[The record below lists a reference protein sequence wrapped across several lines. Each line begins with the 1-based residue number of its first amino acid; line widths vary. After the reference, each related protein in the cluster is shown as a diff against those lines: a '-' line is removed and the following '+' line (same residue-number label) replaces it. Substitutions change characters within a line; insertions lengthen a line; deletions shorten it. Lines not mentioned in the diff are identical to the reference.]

1 MISLAVATREALL
14 IARQGTAW
22 SVEQHLKGRAP
33 ESIAVDPSDPVR
45 LYVGTWGTGLWRSS
59 DAGRSWE
66 PVGVGI
72 PHDEITAVAVGRV
85 QDLHSGVVYA
95 GTEPSTLSRS
105 EDGGESWQEL
115 TALLEL
121 PSSPSW
127 SFPPKPETHHVRW
140 IETDPNSAGKLY
152 VAIEAGALVRS
163 LDGGETWHDHVRGGP
178 IDTHTAATHREASGR
193 LYSAAGDGYFES
205 HDGGES
211 WFRPMDRL
219 RHGYLVGVA
228 VDPGDP
234 DTVVV
239 SGASGPYVAYRPIAT
254 PRPTCTARPSATRL
268 SWRWRVCPMH
278 GARSPAD
285 LRRIPTNR
293 ASSTLPT
300 TMGSSARRTREG
312 VGRRSKSRGRMGFSS
327 AVWMPW
333 SHSRSSPP
341 QCLNQRKAI
350 ARSRASRRGANL
362 RASARRRYA
371 ALTST

>member
-59 DAGRSWE
+59 DAARSWE

-239 SGASGPYVAYRPIAT
+239 SGASGPYVAYRPSNAEAYLYRKT
-254 PRPTCTARPSATRL
+254 VGHPFELAMEGLPDARGT
-268 SWRWRVCPMH
+268 V
-278 GARSPAD
+278 
-285 LRRIPTNR
+285 
-293 ASSTLPT
+293 
-300 TMGSSARRTREG
+300 
-312 VGRRSKSRGRMGFSS
+312 
-327 AVWMPW
+327 
-333 SHSRSSPP
+333 
-341 QCLNQRKAI
+341 
-350 ARSRASRRGANL
+350 ASRFATHPDEPGVF
-362 RASARRRYA
+362 YA
-371 ALTST
+371 ANNYGLFRSQDAGRSWKALKIAWPDGVFERGVDALVAFAE